1 MAKGRSDAV
10 LDIGL
15 AGSTPGGRVFSALKG
30 MIDAGMDIP
39 HSEEVLPD
47 EERLNGDHISDKV
60 VAAIDKTKSKIEEA
74 Y

>member
-1 MAKGRSDAV
+1 
-10 LDIGL
+10 
-15 AGSTPGGRVFSALKG
+15 

-47 EERLNGDHISDKV
+47 EERLNGEHISDKV
-60 VAAIDKTKSKIEEA
+60 GAAIDKTKSKIEEA